1 MWIATTALL
10 LLALTGVAYV
20 LRTALVGA
28 LRERGYDGQRLHAI
42 LSANWLRIL
51 REVFAV

>member
-1 MWIATTALL
+1 
-10 LLALTGVAYV
+10 
-20 LRTALVGA
+20 VGA
-28 LRERGYDGQRLHAI
+28 LRVRGFDGERLDAL